1 MRQLQSMLRKFNLN
15 FVKEHF
21 RQQPKPLKGDWLIIL
36 IGLISVICL
45 FQQFWVSTPASQ
57 FKIRQGNHTVGIFDL
72 NQSRELRIKGAFG
85 ESLINIQDGK
95 VRFKQSPCSNQYCVH
110 QGWLNRAGQVAICI
124 PNQISLQLLGAKNAY
139 DSLNY

>member
-1 MRQLQSMLRKFNLN
+1 MLRKYNLN
-15 FVKEHF
+15 FAKNHF
-21 RQQPKPLKGDWLIIL
+21 RQHPKPLAGDWLILL
-36 IGLISVICL
+36 IGLISVIWM
-45 FQQFWVSTPASQ
+45 FQQFWQTAPASQ
-57 FKIRQGNHTVGIFDL
+57 FKIRQGNHIVGIFDL
-72 NQSRELRIKGAFG
+72 NQNRELHIKGALG

-110 QGWLNRAGQVAICI
+110 QGWLSRAGQVAICL